1 MPHGINS
8 GCLLHGSSGFRHYYV
23 HFFVGASSKSM
34 EVVPASIASFF
45 ICCAMLLV
53 LRPLAN
59 FIGLIDRPG
68 GRKTH
73 HGEVPVVGGVA
84 MYSGLIVAAAVAPVL
99 DGIGVSVLVISAFM
113 VLVGA
118 LDDRFDLPPR
128 VRLFAHMSA
137 AVALVYAT
145 GCSVED
151 LGNLLGGHDLKL
163 GFLAIPFTVVAI
175 VALVNAFNMLD
186 GLDGLAGS
194 VGAIGLVGVMMIA
207 GTGDVAVI
215 VLVAASMLGSVVAF
229 LMFNLP
235 THMNRQVRTFM
246 GDAGSTLIGFLLSA
260 LSLVLVQR
268 ETVDLAPV
276 VVLWLIPIPIFE
288 LFTTTARRIVKGIS
302 PAQAD
307 TGHFH
312 HVLVGAGL
320 SVRAVCMLYFLV
332 SVACCSFGVWSYW
345 AGVSEPLLF
354 GLFCTVFVCW
364 LLLVRN
370 AEQLVRL
377 LPDWFRRTDVR
388 LEH

>member
-1 MPHGINS
+1 
-8 GCLLHGSSGFRHYYV
+8 
-23 HFFVGASSKSM
+23 
-34 EVVPASIASFF
+34 
-45 ICCAMLLV
+45 MLLV

-59 FIGLIDRPG
+59 VVGLIDRPG

-84 MYSGLIVAAAVAPVL
+84 MYSGLIVAAAVAPAL
-99 DGIGVSVLVISAFM
+99 ERIGVSVLVISAFM

-128 VRLFAHMSA
+128 VRLFAHLSA
-137 AVALVYAT
+137 AVALAYAT
-145 GCSVED
+145 GFSVD
-151 LGNLLGGHDLKL
+151 NLGNLLGWHDLKL

-175 VALVNAFNMLD
+175 VALVNSFNMLD

-194 VGAIGLVGVMMIA
+194 VGAIGLVGVMTIA
-207 GTGDVAVI
+207 RNGDVAVI

-235 THMNRQVRTFM
+235 TYMNRQVRTFM

-260 LSLVLVQR
+260 LSLVLVQP

-288 LFTTTARRIVKGIS
+288 LFTSTARRIFKGIS
-302 PAQAD
+302 PTQAD

-312 HVLVGAGL
+312 HVLVDSGL

-332 SVACCSFGVWSYW
+332 SVACCTFGVWSYRT
-345 AGVSEPLLF
+345 GVSEPLLF
-354 GLFCTVFVCW
+354 GMFCAVFVCW
-364 LLLVRN
+364 LLLVHN
-370 AEQLVRL
+370 AEHLVRL